1 MRTTRTTAAA
11 VLISGLALLVGA
23 CSGSDS
29 EGASTT
35 AEQKTATTTTTT
47 TTTTT
52 KDEDEDASS
61 SGSTMSDDEFAM
73 AVNDISQE
81 IGATGGDTCG
91 LLEVLQTMGAADLP
105 DPSTPAQV
113 EAAVGL
119 VAELYTGIANSAPP
133 EYAAEGATIAAAMVD
148 LEAQAAA
155 QDYDPEWFNGAEFDP
170 FGSVEVTAA
179 LTTFATAATESC
191 TTGTTTSIAG

>member
-11 VLISGLALLVGA
+11 VLITGLALLVGA
-23 CSGSDS
+23 CSSSDS

-35 AEQKTATTTTTT
+35 TEKKKTTATTTTQ
-47 TTTTT
+47 
-52 KDEDEDASS
+52 DEDASS

-105 DPSTPAQV
+105 DPSTPVQV

-119 VAELYTGIANSAPP
+119 VAELYTGIANAAPP
-133 EYAAEGATIAAAMVD
+133 EYAAEGAIIAMAMVD
-148 LEAQAAA
+148 LETQAAA
-155 QDYDPEWFNGAEFDP
+155 QDYDPEWFNGDEFDP
-170 FGSVEVTAA
+170 FGSTEVSAA

-191 TTGTTTSIAG
+191 ATGTTTSIAG